1 MRIINNI
8 NNLKQEKKNDCRN
21 YRYGNWVFYD
31 RRW

>member
-8 NNLKQEKKNDCRN
+8 NNLKQEKNDCRN